1 VIPRHA
7 SVEHTS
13 VLRHAVAQ
21 PTHRV
26 RHAVALGLAGVLAF
40 TSAAGATTFL
50 RLQGNVTVADVDGLV
65 GADPK
70 PSVTPTKAADPTDPQ
85 AGKAINILV
94 LGSDE
99 RDGVNG
105 EIGGTEGVAGMRS
118 DTTMVVHLSADR
130 SRAEVVSIPRDSLV
144 DIPSCTMS
152 DGKTTRAQ
160 HNAMFN
166 SAFATGWDRGGD
178 MASAAG
184 CTIKTV
190 QTLTGL
196 TIDHFIVVDFAG
208 FQSMIDAIGGVPICI
223 AKDYSSEDAG
233 LFVNAGYQTLDGPTA
248 LAYARARKG
257 TNMNGSDLERA
268 TRQQE
273 LVAAIVRQVLSKN
286 PFTNLGQLMHFLD
299 AATSSLTVDPGLGS
313 LTDLA
318 GLALSAKNLSTSNI
332 TLLTIPVGTAPT
344 DKNRVVWTKAATEV
358 WNRMLADEPISGTP
372 APADPGTSAPA
383 GSAPASTAPGSGA
396 STPAGGA
403 TPAPGSSAPPA
414 SAPAPQAPLDPI
426 QGVTSFNGD
435 TQDAA
440 TCG

>member
-1 VIPRHA
+1 MPVIPRHA
-7 SVEHTS
+7 SDEQSH

-21 PTHRV
+21 RSHRV

-50 RLQGNVTVADVDGLV
+50 RLQGNVKVADVDGLV

-70 PSVTPTKAADPTDPQ
+70 PSVTPTKDADPTDPQ
-85 AGKAINILV
+85 AGKPINILV

-105 EIGGTEGVAGMRS
+105 EIGGTDGVGGMRS

-144 DIPSCTMS
+144 DIPSCTMTS
-152 DGKTTRAQ
+152 GKTTRAQ

-166 SAFATGWDRGGD
+166 SAFATGWDNGGD
-178 MASAAG
+178 MASAAA

-190 QTLTGL
+190 QALTGL
-196 TIDHFIVVDFAG
+196 TIDHFIVVDFVG

-223 AKDYSSEDAG
+223 PKDYRSDEAG
-233 LFVNAGYQTLDGPTA
+233 LYVNAGFQTLDGPTA

-257 TNMNGSDLERA
+257 TNMDGSDLQRA

-273 LVAAIVRQVLSKN
+273 LVAAMVRQVLSKN

-299 AATSSLTVDPGLGS
+299 AATKSLTVDPGLGS

-318 GLALSAKNLSTSNI
+318 GLALSVKNLSTSNI
-332 TLLTIPVGTAPT
+332 TLLTIPVGAAPS
-344 DKNRVVWTKAATEV
+344 DPNRVVWTKAAADV
-358 WNRMLADEPISGTP
+358 WNRMLADEPIAGTP
-372 APADPGTSAPA
+372 EPAAPAAPSTPAAPPASA
-383 GSAPASTAPGSGA
+383 GSAPAS
-396 STPAGGA
+396 
-403 TPAPGSSAPPA
+403 SAPAADPSA
-414 SAPAPQAPLDPI
+414 SSSAPAPQPSLDPI
-426 QGVTSFNGD
+426 KGVKSFSGD
-435 TQDAA
+435 TPDAQ